1 MKNLEKRPIENE
13 IKTSYLE
20 YAMSVIVSRAIPEVR
35 DGLKPV
41 QRRILYSM
49 SELGVNH
56 DKPYKKCAR
65 IVGETMGKYHPH
77 GDMAIYDA
85 LARMAQ
91 DFSMRYLLVD
101 GQGNFGS
108 IDGDSPAAMRYTEAR
123 LTELSEEMIRDI
135 DKGTVPFRLNF
146 DGSLEEPEYFPTKV
160 PNLLINGS
168 SGIAVGMATNMVP
181 HNLTE
186 VCNAIIYAVDHR
198 EYEIKELLKFIK
210 GPDFPGGGIAFYSKE
225 LMDAYLTGR
234 GKVVIQGEV
243 DMSEPKH
250 IIIKSLP
257 YGVNKAVFIQN
268 VAEQVKNEILKGIT
282 DIRDESD
289 RKGMRVVVKVRDD
302 DMRNLIL
309 NQLYEHTELESSIG
323 IINLVLVNNQ
333 PRTLN
338 LKGLVD
344 NYISHRFEIIVKR
357 SEFDLGKAKER
368 EHILLALVRALE
380 DIDEVISIIRKAQ
393 DVPAA
398 RASLMSRL
406 SIDEIQANSILDM
419 RLQRLTALEVG
430 KVEADLK
437 EIRLRIAEL
446 EKILS
451 SDEIRRGII
460 KEELME
466 LSKKY
471 GDKRRTK
478 ISFRQIKERTVA
490 DLVPQEDDVIIL
502 SEGSLLKR
510 VSLEEYRAQRRGGKG
525 IITSTRKEDSVKS
538 ILPCSSHDSIFLFTN
553 TGRVLRTVAYEI
565 EKKTRK
571 SVGVTAATYV
581 PLQEGEVVE
590 QIMKAPESKDAHLVI
605 LTRDGFI
612 KRTPAEALLEMRS
625 SGLRIINLVGDDEVV
640 SVESLTG
647 DGNIVAISNSG
658 KASVFRASEVRPTG
672 RNSRGVKAM
681 RLKPG
686 EYIITGFVASDDEE
700 ILTVSE
706 KGIGKR
712 TPISEFSV
720 HHRGTS
726 GILVFKKTDKTGNLV
741 KAIPVRP
748 EDEILIITRNE
759 KTIRLHVSDI
769 RSQSR
774 VTSGVKLI
782 DTSEDDSVLEVS
794 RIEPGE
800 DVLENGEK

>member
-1 MKNLEKRPIENE
+1 MEKRPIENE

-49 SELGVNH
+49 SELNVNH

-77 GDMAIYDA
+77 GDMAIYEA

-108 IDGDSPAAMRYTEAR
+108 IDGDAPAAMRYTEAR
-123 LTELSEEMIRDI
+123 LTELSEEMVRDI
-135 DKGTVPFRLNF
+135 EKNTVPFRLNF

-186 VCNAIIYAVDHR
+186 VCNAITYALDHR
-198 EYEIKELLKFIK
+198 DYEVKELLKYIK
-210 GPDFPGGGIAFYSKE
+210 GPDFPGGGISFYSQE

-234 GKVVIQGEV
+234 GKVVSQGEV
-243 DMSEPKH
+243 DLSEPKH
-250 IIIKSLP
+250 IVIKSLP

-289 RKGMRVVVKVRDD
+289 RTGMRVVIKVRDD

-344 NYISHRFEIIVKR
+344 NYIMHRLEVIVKR
-357 SEFDLGKAKER
+357 SSFDLNKMRER
-368 EHILLALVRALE
+368 EHILLALTKALE
-380 DIDEVISIIRKAQ
+380 NIDDVISIIRGAR
-393 DVPAA
+393 DVPTA
-398 RASLMSRL
+398 RADLMSKL
-406 SIDEIQANSILDM
+406 EIDDVQANSILEL
-419 RLQRLTALEVG
+419 RLQRLTALEIS
-430 KVEADLK
+430 KVEEELK
-437 EIRLRIAEL
+437 DVREKILSL
-446 EKILS
+446 EKILAS
-451 SDEIRRGII
+451 EDLRRSII
-460 KEELME
+460 KEELKE

-478 ISFRQIKERTVA
+478 ISFREIKARTIA
-490 DLVPQEDDVIIL
+490 DLVPEEDDVVIL

-525 IITSTRKEDSVKS
+525 IITSTRKEDSVKT
-538 ILPCSSHDSIFLFTN
+538 ILSCSSHDSIFMFTN
-553 TGRVLRTVAYEI
+553 TGRVLRTLAYEI
-565 EKKTRK
+565 EKKSRK
-571 SVGVTAATYV
+571 SVGVTAASYV

-590 QIMKAPESKDAHLVI
+590 QIMKAPESRESHLVI
-605 LTRDGFI
+605 LTRNGFI
-612 KRTPAEALLEMRS
+612 KRTPAEAILDMRS
-625 SGLRIINLVGDDEVV
+625 SGIRIIALEDDDEVV
-640 SVESLTG
+640 SVEAISRE
-647 DGNIVAISNSG
+647 GNIVAISNSG
-658 KASVFRASEVRPTG
+658 KASVFTTSEVRSTG
-672 RNSRGVKAM
+672 RTSRGVRAM
-681 RLKPG
+681 RLKKG
-686 EYIITGFVASDDEE
+686 EYIITGFIAQDDEE
-700 ILTVSE
+700 VLTVSE
-706 KGIGKR
+706 NGIGKR
-712 TPISEFSV
+712 TPIAEFSV
-720 HHRGTS
+720 HHRGSS
-726 GILVFKKTDKTGNLV
+726 GILVFKKSERTGNLV

-748 EDEILIITRNE
+748 DDEIMIITRNE
-759 KTIRLHVSDI
+759 KTIRLKVSGI
-769 RSQSR
+769 KSQAR

-782 DTSEDDSVLEVS
+782 DTSDDDMVIEVS

-800 DVLENGEK
+800 EVEEDAEK

>member
-1 MKNLEKRPIENE
+1 LEKRPIENE

-49 SELGVNH
+49 SELNVNH

-77 GDMAIYDA
+77 GDMAIYEA

-108 IDGDSPAAMRYTEAR
+108 IDGDAPAAMRYTEAR
-123 LTELSEEMIRDI
+123 LTELSEEMVRDI
-135 DKGTVPFRLNF
+135 EKNTVPFRLNF

-186 VCNAIIYAVDHR
+186 VCNAITYALDHR
-198 EYEIKELLKFIK
+198 DYEVKELLKYIK
-210 GPDFPGGGIAFYSKE
+210 GPDFPGGGISFYSQE

-234 GKVVIQGEV
+234 GKVVSQGEV
-243 DMSEPKH
+243 DLSEPKH
-250 IIIKSLP
+250 IVIKSLP

-289 RKGMRVVVKVRDD
+289 RTGMRVVIKVRDD

-344 NYISHRFEIIVKR
+344 NYIMHRLEVIVKR
-357 SEFDLGKAKER
+357 SSFDLNKMRER
-368 EHILLALVRALE
+368 EHILLALTKALE
-380 DIDEVISIIRKAQ
+380 NIDDVISIIRGAR
-393 DVPAA
+393 DVPTA
-398 RASLMSRL
+398 RADLMSKL
-406 SIDEIQANSILDM
+406 EIDDVQANSILEL
-419 RLQRLTALEVG
+419 RLQRLTALEIS
-430 KVEADLK
+430 KVEEELK
-437 EIRLRIAEL
+437 DVREKILSL
-446 EKILS
+446 EKILAS
-451 SDEIRRGII
+451 EDLRRSII
-460 KEELME
+460 KEELKE

-478 ISFRQIKERTVA
+478 ISFREIKARTIA
-490 DLVPQEDDVIIL
+490 DLVPEEDDVVIL

-525 IITSTRKEDSVKS
+525 IITSTRKEDSVKT
-538 ILPCSSHDSIFLFTN
+538 ILSCSSHDSIFMFTN
-553 TGRVLRTVAYEI
+553 TGRVLRTLAYEI
-565 EKKTRK
+565 EKKSRK
-571 SVGVTAATYV
+571 SVGVTAASYV

-590 QIMKAPESKDAHLVI
+590 QIMKAPESRESHLVI
-605 LTRDGFI
+605 LTRNGFI
-612 KRTPAEALLEMRS
+612 KRTPAEAILDMRS
-625 SGLRIINLVGDDEVV
+625 SGIRIIALEDDDEVV
-640 SVESLTG
+640 SVEAISRE
-647 DGNIVAISNSG
+647 GNIVAISNSG
-658 KASVFRASEVRPTG
+658 KASVFTTSEVRSTG
-672 RNSRGVKAM
+672 RTSRGVRAM
-681 RLKPG
+681 RLKKG
-686 EYIITGFVASDDEE
+686 EYIITGFIAQDDEE
-700 ILTVSE
+700 VLTVSE
-706 KGIGKR
+706 NGIGKR
-712 TPISEFSV
+712 TPIAEFSV
-720 HHRGTS
+720 HHRGSS
-726 GILVFKKTDKTGNLV
+726 GILVFKKSERTGNLV

-748 EDEILIITRNE
+748 DDEIMIITRNE
-759 KTIRLHVSDI
+759 KTIRLKVSGI
-769 RSQSR
+769 KSQAR

-782 DTSEDDSVLEVS
+782 DTSDNDAVIEVS

-800 DVLENGEK
+800 EAEEDAEK

>member
-1 MKNLEKRPIENE
+1 MEKRPIENE

-49 SELGVNH
+49 SELNVNH

-77 GDMAIYDA
+77 GDMAIYEA

-108 IDGDSPAAMRYTEAR
+108 IDGDAPAAMRYTEAR
-123 LTELSEEMIRDI
+123 LTELSEEMVRDI
-135 DKGTVPFRLNF
+135 EKNTVPFRLNF

-186 VCNAIIYAVDHR
+186 VCNAITYALDHR
-198 EYEIKELLKFIK
+198 DYEVKELLKYIK
-210 GPDFPGGGIAFYSKE
+210 GPDFPGGGISFYSQE

-234 GKVVIQGEV
+234 GKVVSQGEV
-243 DMSEPKH
+243 DLSEPKH
-250 IIIKSLP
+250 IVIKSLP

-289 RKGMRVVVKVRDD
+289 RTGMRVVIKVRDD

-344 NYISHRFEIIVKR
+344 NYIMHRLEVIVKR
-357 SEFDLGKAKER
+357 SSFDLNKMRER
-368 EHILLALVRALE
+368 EHILLALTKALE
-380 DIDEVISIIRKAQ
+380 NIDDVISIIRGAR
-393 DVPAA
+393 DVPTA
-398 RASLMSRL
+398 RADLMSKL
-406 SIDEIQANSILDM
+406 EIDDVQANSILEL
-419 RLQRLTALEVG
+419 RLQRLTALEIS
-430 KVEADLK
+430 KVEEELK
-437 EIRLRIAEL
+437 DVREKILSL
-446 EKILS
+446 EKILAS
-451 SDEIRRGII
+451 EDLRRSII
-460 KEELME
+460 KEELKE

-478 ISFRQIKERTVA
+478 ISFREIKARTIA
-490 DLVPQEDDVIIL
+490 DLVPEEDDVVIL

-525 IITSTRKEDSVKS
+525 IITSTRKEDSVKT
-538 ILPCSSHDSIFLFTN
+538 ILSCSSHDSIFMFTN
-553 TGRVLRTVAYEI
+553 TGRVLRTLAYEI
-565 EKKTRK
+565 EKKSRK
-571 SVGVTAATYV
+571 SVGVTAASYV

-590 QIMKAPESKDAHLVI
+590 QIMKAPESRESHLVI
-605 LTRDGFI
+605 LTRNGFI
-612 KRTPAEALLEMRS
+612 KRTPAEAILDMRS
-625 SGLRIINLVGDDEVV
+625 SGIRIIALEDDDEVV
-640 SVESLTG
+640 SVEAISRE
-647 DGNIVAISNSG
+647 GNIVAISNSG
-658 KASVFRASEVRPTG
+658 KASVFTTSEVRPTG
-672 RNSRGVKAM
+672 RTSRGVRAM
-681 RLKPG
+681 RLKKG
-686 EYIITGFVASDDEE
+686 EYIITGFIAQDDEE
-700 ILTVSE
+700 VLTVSE
-706 KGIGKR
+706 NGIGKR
-712 TPISEFSV
+712 TPITEFSV
-720 HHRGTS
+720 HHRGSS
-726 GILVFKKTDKTGNLV
+726 GILVFKKSERTGNLV
-741 KAIPVRP
+741 KAIPVKP
-748 EDEILIITRNE
+748 DDEIMIITRNE
-759 KTIRLHVSDI
+759 KTIRLKVSGI
-769 RSQSR
+769 KSQAR

-782 DTSEDDSVLEVS
+782 DTSDNDAVIEVS

-800 DVLENGEK
+800 EAEEDAEK

>member
-1 MKNLEKRPIENE
+1 MEKRPIENE

-49 SELGVNH
+49 SELNVNH

-77 GDMAIYDA
+77 GDMAIYEA

-108 IDGDSPAAMRYTEAR
+108 IDGDAPAAMRYTEAR
-123 LTELSEEMIRDI
+123 LTELSEEMVRDI
-135 DKGTVPFRLNF
+135 EKNTVPFRLNF

-186 VCNAIIYAVDHR
+186 VCNAITYALDHR
-198 EYEIKELLKFIK
+198 DYEVKELLKYIK
-210 GPDFPGGGIAFYSKE
+210 GPDFPGGGISFYSQE

-234 GKVVIQGEV
+234 GKVVSQGEV
-243 DMSEPKH
+243 DLSEPKH
-250 IIIKSLP
+250 IVIKSLP

-289 RKGMRVVVKVRDD
+289 RTGMRVVIKVRDD

-344 NYISHRFEIIVKR
+344 NYIMHRLEVIVKR
-357 SEFDLGKAKER
+357 SSFDLNKMRER
-368 EHILLALVRALE
+368 EHILLALTKALE
-380 DIDEVISIIRKAQ
+380 NIDDVISIIRGAR
-393 DVPAA
+393 DVPTA
-398 RASLMSRL
+398 RADLMSKL
-406 SIDEIQANSILDM
+406 EIDDVQANSILEL
-419 RLQRLTALEVG
+419 RLQRLTALEIS
-430 KVEADLK
+430 KVEEELK
-437 EIRLRIAEL
+437 DVREKILSL
-446 EKILS
+446 EKILAS
-451 SDEIRRGII
+451 EDLRRSII
-460 KEELME
+460 KDELKE

-478 ISFRQIKERTVA
+478 ISFREIKARTIA
-490 DLVPQEDDVIIL
+490 DLVPEEDDVVIL

-525 IITSTRKEDSVKS
+525 IITSTRKEDSVKT
-538 ILPCSSHDSIFLFTN
+538 ILSCSSHDSIFMFTN
-553 TGRVLRTVAYEI
+553 TGRVLRTLAYEI
-565 EKKTRK
+565 EKKSRK
-571 SVGVTAATYV
+571 SVGVTAASYV

-590 QIMKAPESKDAHLVI
+590 QIMKAPESRESHLVI
-605 LTRDGFI
+605 LTRNGFI
-612 KRTPAEALLEMRS
+612 KRTPAEAILDMRS
-625 SGLRIINLVGDDEVV
+625 SGIRIIALEDDDEVV
-640 SVESLTG
+640 SVEAISRE
-647 DGNIVAISNSG
+647 GNIVAISNSG
-658 KASVFRASEVRPTG
+658 KASVFTTSEVRPTG
-672 RNSRGVKAM
+672 RTSRGVRAM
-681 RLKPG
+681 RLKKG
-686 EYIITGFVASDDEE
+686 EYIITGFIAQDDEE
-700 ILTVSE
+700 VLTVSE
-706 KGIGKR
+706 NGIGKR
-712 TPISEFSV
+712 TPIAEFSV
-720 HHRGTS
+720 HHRGSS
-726 GILVFKKTDKTGNLV
+726 GILVFKKSERTGNLV
-741 KAIPVRP
+741 KAIPVKP
-748 EDEILIITRNE
+748 DDEIMIITRNE
-759 KTIRLHVSDI
+759 KTIRLKVSGI
-769 RSQSR
+769 KSQAR

-782 DTSEDDSVLEVS
+782 DTSDNDVVIEVS

-800 DVLENGEK
+800 EAEEDAEK

>member
-1 MKNLEKRPIENE
+1 LEKRPIENE

-49 SELGVNH
+49 SELNVNH

-77 GDMAIYDA
+77 GDMAIYEA

-108 IDGDSPAAMRYTEAR
+108 IDGDAPAAMRYTEAR
-123 LTELSEEMIRDI
+123 LTELSEEMVRDI
-135 DKGTVPFRLNF
+135 EKNTVPFRLNF

-186 VCNAIIYAVDHR
+186 VCNAITYALDHR
-198 EYEIKELLKFIK
+198 DYEVKELLKYIK
-210 GPDFPGGGIAFYSKE
+210 GPDFPGGGISFYSQE

-234 GKVVIQGEV
+234 GKVVSQGEV
-243 DMSEPKH
+243 DLSEPKH
-250 IIIKSLP
+250 IVIKSLP

-289 RKGMRVVVKVRDD
+289 RTGMRVVIKVRDD

-344 NYISHRFEIIVKR
+344 NYIMHRLEVIVKR
-357 SEFDLGKAKER
+357 SSFDLNKMRER
-368 EHILLALVRALE
+368 EHILLALTKALE
-380 DIDEVISIIRKAQ
+380 NIDDVISIIRGAR
-393 DVPAA
+393 DVPTA
-398 RASLMSRL
+398 RADLMSKL
-406 SIDEIQANSILDM
+406 EIDDVQANSILEL
-419 RLQRLTALEVG
+419 RLQRLTALEIS
-430 KVEADLK
+430 KVEEELK
-437 EIRLRIAEL
+437 DVREKILSL
-446 EKILS
+446 EKILAS
-451 SDEIRRGII
+451 EDLRRSII
-460 KEELME
+460 KEELKE

-478 ISFRQIKERTVA
+478 ISFREIKARTIA
-490 DLVPQEDDVIIL
+490 DLVPEEDDVVIL

-525 IITSTRKEDSVKS
+525 IITSTRKEDSVKT
-538 ILPCSSHDSIFLFTN
+538 ILSCSSHDSIFMFTN
-553 TGRVLRTVAYEI
+553 TGRVLRTLAYEI
-565 EKKTRK
+565 EKKSRK
-571 SVGVTAATYV
+571 SVGVTAASYV

-590 QIMKAPESKDAHLVI
+590 QIMKAPESRESHLVI
-605 LTRDGFI
+605 LTRNGFI
-612 KRTPAEALLEMRS
+612 KRTPAEAILDMRS
-625 SGLRIINLVGDDEVV
+625 SGIRIIALEDDDEVV
-640 SVESLTG
+640 SVEAISRE
-647 DGNIVAISNSG
+647 GNIVAISNSG
-658 KASVFRASEVRPTG
+658 KASVFTTSEVRSTG
-672 RNSRGVKAM
+672 RTSRGVRAM
-681 RLKPG
+681 RLKKG
-686 EYIITGFVASDDEE
+686 EYIITGFIAQDDEE
-700 ILTVSE
+700 VLTVSE
-706 KGIGKR
+706 NGIGKR
-712 TPISEFSV
+712 TPIAEFSV
-720 HHRGTS
+720 HHRGSS
-726 GILVFKKTDKTGNLV
+726 GILVFKKSERTGNLV

-748 EDEILIITRNE
+748 DDEIMIITRNE
-759 KTIRLHVSDI
+759 KTIRLKVSGI
-769 RSQSR
+769 KSQAR

-782 DTSEDDSVLEVS
+782 DTSDNDAVIEVS

-800 DVLENGEK
+800 EVEEDAEK

>member
-1 MKNLEKRPIENE
+1 MEKRPIENE

-49 SELGVNH
+49 SELNVNH

-77 GDMAIYDA
+77 GDMAIYEA

-108 IDGDSPAAMRYTEAR
+108 IDGDAPAAMRYTEAR
-123 LTELSEEMIRDI
+123 LTELSEEMVRDI
-135 DKGTVPFRLNF
+135 EKNTVPFRLNF

-186 VCNAIIYAVDHR
+186 VCNAITYALDHR
-198 EYEIKELLKFIK
+198 DYEVKELLKYIK
-210 GPDFPGGGIAFYSKE
+210 GPDFPGGGISFYSQE

-234 GKVVIQGEV
+234 GKVVSQGEV
-243 DMSEPKH
+243 DLSEPKH
-250 IIIKSLP
+250 IVIKSLP

-289 RKGMRVVVKVRDD
+289 RTGMRVVIKVRDD

-344 NYISHRFEIIVKR
+344 NYIMHRLEVIVKR
-357 SEFDLGKAKER
+357 SSFDLNKMRER
-368 EHILLALVRALE
+368 EHILLALTKALE
-380 DIDEVISIIRKAQ
+380 NIDDVISIIRGAR
-393 DVPAA
+393 DVPTA
-398 RASLMSRL
+398 RADLMSKL
-406 SIDEIQANSILDM
+406 EIDDVQANSILEL
-419 RLQRLTALEVG
+419 RLQRLTALEIS
-430 KVEADLK
+430 KVEEELK
-437 EIRLRIAEL
+437 DVREKILSL
-446 EKILS
+446 EKILAS
-451 SDEIRRGII
+451 EDLRRSII
-460 KEELME
+460 KEELKE

-478 ISFRQIKERTVA
+478 ISFREIKARTIA
-490 DLVPQEDDVIIL
+490 DLVPEEDDVVIL

-525 IITSTRKEDSVKS
+525 IITSTRKEDSVKT
-538 ILPCSSHDSIFLFTN
+538 ILSCSSHDSIFMFTN
-553 TGRVLRTVAYEI
+553 TGRVLRTLAYEI
-565 EKKTRK
+565 EKKSRK
-571 SVGVTAATYV
+571 SVGVTAASYV

-590 QIMKAPESKDAHLVI
+590 QIMKAPESRESHLVI
-605 LTRDGFI
+605 LTRNGFI
-612 KRTPAEALLEMRS
+612 KRTPAEAILDMRS
-625 SGLRIINLVGDDEVV
+625 SGIRIIALEDDDEVV
-640 SVESLTG
+640 SVEAISRE
-647 DGNIVAISNSG
+647 GNIVAISNSG
-658 KASVFRASEVRPTG
+658 KASVFTTSEVRSTG
-672 RNSRGVKAM
+672 RTSRGVRAM
-681 RLKPG
+681 RLKKG
-686 EYIITGFVASDDEE
+686 EYIITGFIAQDDEE
-700 ILTVSE
+700 VLTVSE
-706 KGIGKR
+706 NGIGKR
-712 TPISEFSV
+712 TPIAEFSV
-720 HHRGTS
+720 HHRGSS
-726 GILVFKKTDKTGNLV
+726 GILVFKKSERTGNLV

-748 EDEILIITRNE
+748 DDEIMIITRNE
-759 KTIRLHVSDI
+759 KTIRLKVSGI
-769 RSQSR
+769 KSQAR

-782 DTSEDDSVLEVS
+782 DTSDNDAVIEVS

-800 DVLENGEK
+800 EAEEDAEK

>member
-1 MKNLEKRPIENE
+1 MEKRPIENE

-49 SELGVNH
+49 SELNVNH

-77 GDMAIYDA
+77 GDMAIYEA

-108 IDGDSPAAMRYTEAR
+108 IDGDAPAAMRYTEAR
-123 LTELSEEMIRDI
+123 LTELSEEMVRDI
-135 DKGTVPFRLNF
+135 EKNTVPFRLNF

-186 VCNAIIYAVDHR
+186 VCNAITYALDHR
-198 EYEIKELLKFIK
+198 DYEVKELLKYIK
-210 GPDFPGGGIAFYSKE
+210 GPDFPGGGISFYSQE

-234 GKVVIQGEV
+234 GKVVSQGEV
-243 DMSEPKH
+243 DLSEPKH
-250 IIIKSLP
+250 IVIKSLP

-289 RKGMRVVVKVRDD
+289 RTGMRVVIKVRDD

-344 NYISHRFEIIVKR
+344 NYIMHRLEVIVKR
-357 SEFDLGKAKER
+357 SSFDLNKMRER
-368 EHILLALVRALE
+368 EHILLALTKALE
-380 DIDEVISIIRKAQ
+380 NIDDVISIIRGAR
-393 DVPAA
+393 DVPTA
-398 RASLMSRL
+398 RADLMSKL
-406 SIDEIQANSILDM
+406 EIDDVQANSILEL
-419 RLQRLTALEVG
+419 RLQRLTALEIS
-430 KVEADLK
+430 KVEEELK
-437 EIRLRIAEL
+437 DVREKILSL
-446 EKILS
+446 EKILAS
-451 SDEIRRGII
+451 EDLRRSII
-460 KEELME
+460 KEELKE

-478 ISFRQIKERTVA
+478 ISFREIKARTIA
-490 DLVPQEDDVIIL
+490 DLVPEEDDVVIL

-525 IITSTRKEDSVKS
+525 IITSTRKEDSVKT
-538 ILPCSSHDSIFLFTN
+538 ILSCSSHDSIFMFTN
-553 TGRVLRTVAYEI
+553 TGRVLRTLAYEI
-565 EKKTRK
+565 EKKSRK
-571 SVGVTAATYV
+571 SVGVTAASYV

-590 QIMKAPESKDAHLVI
+590 QIMKAPESRESHLVI
-605 LTRDGFI
+605 LTRNGFI
-612 KRTPAEALLEMRS
+612 KRTPAEAILDMRS
-625 SGLRIINLVGDDEVV
+625 SGIRIIALEDDDEVV
-640 SVESLTG
+640 SVEAISRE
-647 DGNIVAISNSG
+647 GNIVAISNSG
-658 KASVFRASEVRPTG
+658 KASVFTTSEVRSTG
-672 RNSRGVKAM
+672 RTSRGVRAM
-681 RLKPG
+681 RLKKG
-686 EYIITGFVASDDEE
+686 EYIITGFIAQDDEE
-700 ILTVSE
+700 VLTVSE
-706 KGIGKR
+706 NGIGKR
-712 TPISEFSV
+712 TPIAEFSV
-720 HHRGTS
+720 HHRGSS
-726 GILVFKKTDKTGNLV
+726 GILVFKKSERTGNLV

-748 EDEILIITRNE
+748 DDEIMIITRNE
-759 KTIRLHVSDI
+759 KTIRLKVNGI
-769 RSQSR
+769 KSQAR

-782 DTSEDDSVLEVS
+782 DTSDNDAVIEVS

-800 DVLENGEK
+800 EVEEDAEK

>member
-1 MKNLEKRPIENE
+1 MEKRPIENE

-49 SELGVNH
+49 SELNVNH

-77 GDMAIYDA
+77 GDMAIYEA

-108 IDGDSPAAMRYTEAR
+108 IDGDAPAAMRYTEAR
-123 LTELSEEMIRDI
+123 LTELSEEMVRDI
-135 DKGTVPFRLNF
+135 EKNTVPFRLNF

-186 VCNAIIYAVDHR
+186 VCNAITYALDHR
-198 EYEIKELLKFIK
+198 DYEVKELLKYIK
-210 GPDFPGGGIAFYSKE
+210 GPDFPGGGISFYSQE
-225 LMDAYLTGR
+225 LMNAYLTGR
-234 GKVVIQGEV
+234 GKVVSQGEV
-243 DMSEPKH
+243 DLSEPKH
-250 IIIKSLP
+250 IVIKSLP

-289 RKGMRVVVKVRDD
+289 RTGMRVVIKVRDD

-344 NYISHRFEIIVKR
+344 NYIMHRLEVIVKR
-357 SEFDLGKAKER
+357 SSFDLNKMRER
-368 EHILLALVRALE
+368 EHILLALTKALE
-380 DIDEVISIIRKAQ
+380 NIDDVISIIRGAR
-393 DVPAA
+393 DVPTA
-398 RASLMSRL
+398 RADLMSKL
-406 SIDEIQANSILDM
+406 EIDDVQANSILEL
-419 RLQRLTALEVG
+419 RLQRLTALEIS
-430 KVEADLK
+430 KVEEELK
-437 EIRLRIAEL
+437 DVREKILSL
-446 EKILS
+446 EKILAS
-451 SDEIRRGII
+451 EDLRRSII
-460 KEELME
+460 KEELKE

-478 ISFRQIKERTVA
+478 ISFREIKARTIA
-490 DLVPQEDDVIIL
+490 DLVPEEDDVVIL

-525 IITSTRKEDSVKS
+525 IITSTRKEDSVKT
-538 ILPCSSHDSIFLFTN
+538 ILSCSSHDSIFMFTN
-553 TGRVLRTVAYEI
+553 TGRVLRTLAYEI
-565 EKKTRK
+565 EKKSRK
-571 SVGVTAATYV
+571 SVGVTAASYV

-590 QIMKAPESKDAHLVI
+590 QIMKAPESRESHLVI
-605 LTRDGFI
+605 LTRNGFI
-612 KRTPAEALLEMRS
+612 KRTPAEAILDMRS
-625 SGLRIINLVGDDEVV
+625 SGIRIIALEDDDEVV
-640 SVESLTG
+640 SVEAISRE
-647 DGNIVAISNSG
+647 GNIVAISNSG
-658 KASVFRASEVRPTG
+658 KASVFTTSEVRPTG
-672 RNSRGVKAM
+672 RTSRGVRAM
-681 RLKPG
+681 RLKKG
-686 EYIITGFVASDDEE
+686 EYIITGFIAQDDEE
-700 ILTVSE
+700 VLTVSE
-706 KGIGKR
+706 NGIGKR
-712 TPISEFSV
+712 TPITEFSV
-720 HHRGTS
+720 HHRGSS
-726 GILVFKKTDKTGNLV
+726 GILVFKKSERTGNLV
-741 KAIPVRP
+741 KAIPVKP
-748 EDEILIITRNE
+748 DDEIMIITRNE
-759 KTIRLHVSDI
+759 KTIRLKVSGI
-769 RSQSR
+769 KSQAR

-782 DTSEDDSVLEVS
+782 DTSDNDAVIEVS

-800 DVLENGEK
+800 EAEEDAEK

>member
-1 MKNLEKRPIENE
+1 LEKRPIENE

-49 SELGVNH
+49 SELNVNH

-77 GDMAIYDA
+77 GDMAIYEA

-108 IDGDSPAAMRYTEAR
+108 IDGDAPAAMRYTEAR
-123 LTELSEEMIRDI
+123 LTELSEEMVRDI
-135 DKGTVPFRLNF
+135 EKNTVPFRLNF

-186 VCNAIIYAVDHR
+186 VCNAITYALDHR
-198 EYEIKELLKFIK
+198 DYEVKELLKYIK
-210 GPDFPGGGIAFYSKE
+210 GPDFPGGGISFYSQE

-234 GKVVIQGEV
+234 GKVVSQGEV
-243 DMSEPKH
+243 DLSEPKH
-250 IIIKSLP
+250 IVIKSLP

-289 RKGMRVVVKVRDD
+289 RTGMRVVIKVRDD

-344 NYISHRFEIIVKR
+344 NYIMHRLEVIVKR
-357 SEFDLGKAKER
+357 SSFDLNKMRER
-368 EHILLALVRALE
+368 EHILLALTKALE
-380 DIDEVISIIRKAQ
+380 NIDDVISIIRGAR
-393 DVPAA
+393 DVPTA
-398 RASLMSRL
+398 RADLMSKL
-406 SIDEIQANSILDM
+406 EIDDVQANSILEL
-419 RLQRLTALEVG
+419 RLQRLTALEIS
-430 KVEADLK
+430 KVEEELK
-437 EIRLRIAEL
+437 DVREKILSL
-446 EKILS
+446 EKILAS
-451 SDEIRRGII
+451 EDLRRSII
-460 KEELME
+460 KEELKE

-478 ISFRQIKERTVA
+478 ISFREIKARTIA
-490 DLVPQEDDVIIL
+490 DLVPEEDDVVIL

-525 IITSTRKEDSVKS
+525 IITSTRKEDSVKT
-538 ILPCSSHDSIFLFTN
+538 ILSCSSHDSIFMFTN
-553 TGRVLRTVAYEI
+553 TGRVLRTLAYEI
-565 EKKTRK
+565 EKKSRK
-571 SVGVTAATYV
+571 SVGVTAASYV

-590 QIMKAPESKDAHLVI
+590 QIMKAPESRESHLVI
-605 LTRDGFI
+605 LTRNGFI
-612 KRTPAEALLEMRS
+612 KRTPAEAILDMRS
-625 SGLRIINLVGDDEVV
+625 SGIRIIALEDDDEVV
-640 SVESLTG
+640 SVEAISRE
-647 DGNIVAISNSG
+647 GNIVAISNSG
-658 KASVFRASEVRPTG
+658 KASVFTTSEVRSTG
-672 RNSRGVKAM
+672 RTSRGVRAM
-681 RLKPG
+681 RLKKG
-686 EYIITGFVASDDEE
+686 EYIITGFIAQDDEE
-700 ILTVSE
+700 VLTVSE
-706 KGIGKR
+706 NGIGKR
-712 TPISEFSV
+712 TPIAEFSV
-720 HHRGTS
+720 HHRGSS
-726 GILVFKKTDKTGNLV
+726 GILVFKKSERTGNLV

-748 EDEILIITRNE
+748 DDEIMIITRNE
-759 KTIRLHVSDI
+759 KTIRLKVNGI
-769 RSQSR
+769 KSQAR

-782 DTSEDDSVLEVS
+782 DTSDNDAVIEVS

-800 DVLENGEK
+800 EAEEDAEK

>member
-1 MKNLEKRPIENE
+1 MEKRPIENE

-49 SELGVNH
+49 SELNVNH

-77 GDMAIYDA
+77 GDMAIYEA

-108 IDGDSPAAMRYTEAR
+108 IDGDAPAAMRYTEAR
-123 LTELSEEMIRDI
+123 LTELSEEMVRDI
-135 DKGTVPFRLNF
+135 EKNTVPFRLNF

-186 VCNAIIYAVDHR
+186 VCNAITYALDHR
-198 EYEIKELLKFIK
+198 DYEVKELLKYIK
-210 GPDFPGGGIAFYSKE
+210 GPDFPGGGISFYSQE

-234 GKVVIQGEV
+234 GKVVSQGEV
-243 DMSEPKH
+243 DLSEPKH
-250 IIIKSLP
+250 IVIKSLP

-289 RKGMRVVVKVRDD
+289 RTGMRVVIKVRDD

-344 NYISHRFEIIVKR
+344 NYIMHRLEVIVKR
-357 SEFDLGKAKER
+357 SSFDLNKMRER
-368 EHILLALVRALE
+368 EHILLALTKALE
-380 DIDEVISIIRKAQ
+380 NIDDVISIIRGAR
-393 DVPAA
+393 DVPTA
-398 RASLMSRL
+398 RADLMSKL
-406 SIDEIQANSILDM
+406 EIDDVQANSILEL
-419 RLQRLTALEVG
+419 RLQRLTALEIS
-430 KVEADLK
+430 KVEEELK
-437 EIRLRIAEL
+437 DVREKILSL
-446 EKILS
+446 EKILAS
-451 SDEIRRGII
+451 EDLRRSII
-460 KEELME
+460 KEELKE

-478 ISFRQIKERTVA
+478 ISFREIKARTIA
-490 DLVPQEDDVIIL
+490 DLVPEEDDVVIL

-525 IITSTRKEDSVKS
+525 IITSTRKEDSVKT
-538 ILPCSSHDSIFLFTN
+538 ILSCSSHDSIFMFTN
-553 TGRVLRTVAYEI
+553 TGRVLRTLAYEI
-565 EKKTRK
+565 EKKSRK
-571 SVGVTAATYV
+571 SVGVTAASYV

-590 QIMKAPESKDAHLVI
+590 QIMKAPESRESHLVI
-605 LTRDGFI
+605 LTRNGFI
-612 KRTPAEALLEMRS
+612 KRTPAEAILDMRS
-625 SGLRIINLVGDDEVV
+625 SGIRIIALEDDDEVV
-640 SVESLTG
+640 SVEAISRE
-647 DGNIVAISNSG
+647 GNIVAISNSG
-658 KASVFRASEVRPTG
+658 KASVFTTSEVRSTG
-672 RNSRGVKAM
+672 RTSRGVRAM
-681 RLKPG
+681 RLKKG
-686 EYIITGFVASDDEE
+686 EYIITGFIAQDDEE
-700 ILTVSE
+700 VLTVSE
-706 KGIGKR
+706 NGIGKR
-712 TPISEFSV
+712 TPIAEFSV
-720 HHRGTS
+720 HHRGSS
-726 GILVFKKTDKTGNLV
+726 GILVFKKSERTGNLV

-748 EDEILIITRNE
+748 DDEIMIITRNE
-759 KTIRLHVSDI
+759 KTIRLKVNGI
-769 RSQSR
+769 KSQAR

-782 DTSEDDSVLEVS
+782 DTSDNDAVIEVS

-800 DVLENGEK
+800 EAEEDAEK

>member
-1 MKNLEKRPIENE
+1 MEKRPIENE

-49 SELGVNH
+49 SELNVNH

-77 GDMAIYDA
+77 GDMAIYEA

-108 IDGDSPAAMRYTEAR
+108 IDGDAPAAMRYTEAR
-123 LTELSEEMIRDI
+123 LTELSEEMVRDI
-135 DKGTVPFRLNF
+135 EKNTVPFRLNF

-186 VCNAIIYAVDHR
+186 VCNAITYALDHR
-198 EYEIKELLKFIK
+198 DYEVKELLKYIK
-210 GPDFPGGGIAFYSKE
+210 GPDFPGGGISFYSQE

-234 GKVVIQGEV
+234 GKVVSQGEV
-243 DMSEPKH
+243 DLSEPKH
-250 IIIKSLP
+250 IVIKSLP

-289 RKGMRVVVKVRDD
+289 RTGMRVVIKVRDD

-344 NYISHRFEIIVKR
+344 NYIMHRLEVIVKR
-357 SEFDLGKAKER
+357 SSFDLGKMRER
-368 EHILLALVRALE
+368 EHILLALTKALE
-380 DIDEVISIIRKAQ
+380 SIEDVISIIRGAK
-393 DVPAA
+393 DVPTA
-398 RASLMSRL
+398 RADLMSKL
-406 SIDEIQANSILDM
+406 EIDDVQANSILEL
-419 RLQRLTALEVG
+419 RLQRLTALEIS
-430 KVEADLK
+430 KVEEELK
-437 EIRLRIAEL
+437 DVREKILAL
-446 EKILS
+446 EKILAS
-451 SDEIRRGII
+451 EDLRRSII
-460 KEELME
+460 KEELKE

-478 ISFRQIKERTVA
+478 ISFREIKARTIA
-490 DLVPQEDDVIIL
+490 DLVPEEDDVVIL

-525 IITSTRKEDSVKS
+525 IITSTRKEDSVKT
-538 ILPCSSHDSIFLFTN
+538 ILSCSSHDSIFMFTN
-553 TGRVLRTVAYEI
+553 TGRVLRTLAYEI
-565 EKKTRK
+565 EKKSRK
-571 SVGVTAATYV
+571 SVGVTAASYV

-590 QIMKAPESKDAHLVI
+590 QIMKAPESRESHLVI
-605 LTRDGFI
+605 LTRNGFI
-612 KRTPAEALLEMRS
+612 KRTPAEAILDMRS
-625 SGLRIINLVGDDEVV
+625 SGIRIIALEDDDEVV
-640 SVESLTG
+640 SVEAISKE
-647 DGNIVAISNSG
+647 GNIVAISNSG
-658 KASVFRASEVRPTG
+658 KASVFVTSEVRPTG
-672 RNSRGVKAM
+672 RTSRGVRAM
-681 RLKPG
+681 RLKKG
-686 EYIITGFVASDDEE
+686 EYIITGFIAQDDEE
-700 ILTVSE
+700 VLTVSE
-706 KGIGKR
+706 NGIGKR
-712 TPISEFSV
+712 TPITEFSV
-720 HHRGTS
+720 HHRGSS
-726 GILVFKKTDKTGNLV
+726 GILVFKKSERTGNLV
-741 KAIPVRP
+741 KAIPVKP
-748 EDEILIITRNE
+748 DDEIMIITRNE
-759 KTIRLHVSDI
+759 KTIRLKVSGI
-769 RSQSR
+769 KSQAR

-782 DTSEDDSVLEVS
+782 DTSDDDKVIEVS

-800 DVLENGEK
+800 EAEEDAEK

>member
-1 MKNLEKRPIENE
+1 MEKRPIENE

-49 SELGVNH
+49 SELNVNH

-77 GDMAIYDA
+77 GDMAIYEA

-108 IDGDSPAAMRYTEAR
+108 IDGDAPAAMRYTEAR
-123 LTELSEEMIRDI
+123 LTELSEEMVRDI
-135 DKGTVPFRLNF
+135 EKNTVPFRLNF

-186 VCNAIIYAVDHR
+186 VCNAITYALDHR
-198 EYEIKELLKFIK
+198 DYEVKELLKYIK
-210 GPDFPGGGIAFYSKE
+210 GPDFPGGGISFYSQE

-234 GKVVIQGEV
+234 GKVVSQGEV
-243 DMSEPKH
+243 DLSEPKH
-250 IIIKSLP
+250 IVIKSLP
-257 YGVNKAVFIQN
+257 YGVNKAIFIQN

-289 RKGMRVVVKVRDD
+289 RTGMRVVIKVRDD

-344 NYISHRFEIIVKR
+344 NYIMHRLEVIVKR
-357 SEFDLGKAKER
+357 SSFDLNKMRER
-368 EHILLALVRALE
+368 EHILLALTKALE
-380 DIDEVISIIRKAQ
+380 NIDDVISIIRGAR
-393 DVPAA
+393 DVPTA
-398 RASLMSRL
+398 RADLMSKL
-406 SIDEIQANSILDM
+406 EIDDVQANSILEL
-419 RLQRLTALEVG
+419 RLQRLTALEIS
-430 KVEADLK
+430 KVEEELK
-437 EIRLRIAEL
+437 DVREKILSL
-446 EKILS
+446 EKILAS
-451 SDEIRRGII
+451 EDLRRSII
-460 KEELME
+460 KDELKE

-478 ISFRQIKERTVA
+478 ISFREIKARTIA
-490 DLVPQEDDVIIL
+490 DLVPEEDDVVIL

-525 IITSTRKEDSVKS
+525 IITSTRKEDSVKT
-538 ILPCSSHDSIFLFTN
+538 ILSCSSHDSIFMFTN
-553 TGRVLRTVAYEI
+553 TGRVLRTLAYEI
-565 EKKTRK
+565 EKKSRK
-571 SVGVTAATYV
+571 SVGVTAASYV

-590 QIMKAPESKDAHLVI
+590 QIMKAPESRESHLVI
-605 LTRDGFI
+605 LTRNGFI
-612 KRTPAEALLEMRS
+612 KRTPAEAILDMRS
-625 SGLRIINLVGDDEVV
+625 SGIRIIALEDDDEVV
-640 SVESLTG
+640 SVEAISRE
-647 DGNIVAISNSG
+647 GNIVAISNSG
-658 KASVFRASEVRPTG
+658 KASVFTTSEVRPTG
-672 RNSRGVKAM
+672 RTSRGVRAM
-681 RLKPG
+681 RLKKG
-686 EYIITGFVASDDEE
+686 EYIITGFIAQDDEE
-700 ILTVSE
+700 VLTVSE
-706 KGIGKR
+706 NGIGKR
-712 TPISEFSV
+712 TPITEFSV
-720 HHRGTS
+720 HHRGSS
-726 GILVFKKTDKTGNLV
+726 GILVFKKSERTGNLV
-741 KAIPVRP
+741 KAIPVKP
-748 EDEILIITRNE
+748 DDEIMIITRNE
-759 KTIRLHVSDI
+759 KTIRLKVSGI
-769 RSQSR
+769 KSQAR

-782 DTSEDDSVLEVS
+782 DTSDNDAVIEVS

-800 DVLENGEK
+800 EAEEDAEK

>member
-1 MKNLEKRPIENE
+1 MEKRPIENE

-49 SELGVNH
+49 SELNVNH

-77 GDMAIYDA
+77 GDMAIYEA

-108 IDGDSPAAMRYTEAR
+108 IDGDAPAAMRYTEAR
-123 LTELSEEMIRDI
+123 LTELSEEMVRDI
-135 DKGTVPFRLNF
+135 EKNTVPFRLNF

-186 VCNAIIYAVDHR
+186 VCNAITYALDHR
-198 EYEIKELLKFIK
+198 DYEVKELLKYIK
-210 GPDFPGGGIAFYSKE
+210 GPDFPGGGISFYSQE

-234 GKVVIQGEV
+234 GKVVSQGEV
-243 DMSEPKH
+243 DLSEPKH
-250 IIIKSLP
+250 IVIKSLP

-289 RKGMRVVVKVRDD
+289 RTGMRVVIKVRDD

-344 NYISHRFEIIVKR
+344 NYIMHRLEVIVKR
-357 SEFDLGKAKER
+357 SSFDLNKMRER
-368 EHILLALVRALE
+368 EHILLALTKALE
-380 DIDEVISIIRKAQ
+380 NIDDVISIIRGAR
-393 DVPAA
+393 DVPTA
-398 RASLMSRL
+398 RADLMSKL
-406 SIDEIQANSILDM
+406 EIDDVQANSILEL
-419 RLQRLTALEVG
+419 RLQRLTALEIS
-430 KVEADLK
+430 KVEEELK
-437 EIRLRIAEL
+437 DVREKILSL
-446 EKILS
+446 EKILAS
-451 SDEIRRGII
+451 EDLRRSII
-460 KEELME
+460 KDELKE

-478 ISFRQIKERTVA
+478 ISFREIKARTIA
-490 DLVPQEDDVIIL
+490 DLVPEEDDVVIL

-525 IITSTRKEDSVKS
+525 IITSTRKEDSVKT
-538 ILPCSSHDSIFLFTN
+538 ILSCSSHDSIFMFTN
-553 TGRVLRTVAYEI
+553 TGRVLRTLAYEI
-565 EKKTRK
+565 EKKSRK
-571 SVGVTAATYV
+571 SVGVTAASYV

-590 QIMKAPESKDAHLVI
+590 QIMKAPESRESHLVI
-605 LTRDGFI
+605 LTRNGFI
-612 KRTPAEALLEMRS
+612 KRTPAEAILDMRS
-625 SGLRIINLVGDDEVV
+625 SGIRIIALEDDDEVV
-640 SVESLTG
+640 SVEAISRE
-647 DGNIVAISNSG
+647 GNIVAISNSG
-658 KASVFRASEVRPTG
+658 KASVFTTSEVRPTG
-672 RNSRGVKAM
+672 RTSRGVRAM
-681 RLKPG
+681 RLKKG
-686 EYIITGFVASDDEE
+686 EYIITGFIAQDDEE
-700 ILTVSE
+700 VLTVSE
-706 KGIGKR
+706 NGIGKR
-712 TPISEFSV
+712 TPITEFSV
-720 HHRGTS
+720 HHRGSS
-726 GILVFKKTDKTGNLV
+726 GILVFKKSERTGNLV
-741 KAIPVRP
+741 KAIPVKP
-748 EDEILIITRNE
+748 DDEIMIITRNE
-759 KTIRLHVSDI
+759 KTIRLKVSGI
-769 RSQSR
+769 KSQAR

-782 DTSEDDSVLEVS
+782 DTSDNDAVIEVS

-800 DVLENGEK
+800 EAEEDAEK

>member
-1 MKNLEKRPIENE
+1 MEKRPIENE

-49 SELGVNH
+49 SELGVTH

-77 GDMAIYDA
+77 GDMAIYEA

-135 DKGTVPFRLNF
+135 DRETVPFRLNF
-146 DGSLEEPEYFPTKV
+146 DGSLEEPEFFPTKV

-181 HNLTE
+181 HNLNE
-186 VCNAIIYAVDHR
+186 VCNAIIYALDHR
-198 EYEIKELLKFIK
+198 DYEVKELLKYIK

-234 GKVVIQGEV
+234 GKVVTQGEV
-243 DMSEPKH
+243 DLSEPKH
-250 IIIKSLP
+250 IVIKSLP
-257 YGVNKAVFIQN
+257 FGVNKALFIQN
-268 VAEQVKNEILKGIT
+268 VAEHVKNEVLKGIT

-289 RKGMRVVVKVRDD
+289 RTGMRVVIKVRDD
-302 DMRNLIL
+302 DMKNLIL

-344 NYISHRFEIIVKR
+344 NYIMHRLEVIVRR
-357 SEFDLGKAKER
+357 SQYDLKKARER
-368 EHILLALVRALE
+368 EHILLALTKALE
-380 DIDEVISIIRKAQ
+380 NIDDVITIIRGAQDIPSARSQLMERLELDEV
-393 DVPAA
+393 
-398 RASLMSRL
+398 
-406 SIDEIQANSILDM
+406 QANSILDL
-419 RLQRLTALEVG
+419 RLQRLTAMEVG
-430 KVEADLK
+430 KVEEELSEVRKRIQDLD
-437 EIRLRIAEL
+437 R
-446 EKILS
+446 ILS
-451 SDEIRRGII
+451 SEDVRRDLI
-460 KEELME
+460 KQELKE

-478 ISFRQIKERTVA
+478 ISFKELKERTIA

-502 SEGSLLKR
+502 SEGNLLKR

-525 IITSTRKEDSVKS
+525 IITSTRKEDSVKT
-538 ILPCSSHDSIFLFTN
+538 ILACSSHDQIFMFTN
-553 TGRVLRTVAYEI
+553 TGRVLRTIAYEI
-565 EKKTRK
+565 EKKSRK

-581 PLQEGEVVE
+581 PLQEGEKVE
-590 QIMKAPESKDAHLVI
+590 QIMKAPDDRESHLII

-612 KRTPAEALLEMRS
+612 KRTPAEAIIDMRS
-625 SGLRIINLVGDDEVV
+625 SGLRIISLVGDDEVV
-640 SVESLTG
+640 SVEKLTG
-647 DGNIVAISNSG
+647 DGNVVAISNSG
-658 KASVFRASEVRPTG
+658 KASVFRAAEVRPTG
-672 RNSRGVKAM
+672 RSSRGVRAM

-686 EYIITGFVASDDEE
+686 EYIITGFVAQDDEE

-706 KGIGKR
+706 RGIGKR

-720 HHRGTS
+720 HHRGSS
-726 GILVFKKTDKTGNLV
+726 GILVFKKTDRTGNLV
-741 KAIPVRP
+741 KAIPVTP
-748 EDEILIITRNE
+748 DDEIMIVTRNE
-759 KTIRLHVSDI
+759 KTIRLKVSDI
-769 RSQSR
+769 KSQSR

-782 DTSEDDSVLEVS
+782 DTSDDDTVIEVS
-794 RIEPGE
+794 RLEPGE
-800 DVLENGEK
+800 EPKENGQ

>member
-1 MKNLEKRPIENE
+1 MEKRPIENE

-49 SELGVNH
+49 SELNVNH

-77 GDMAIYDA
+77 GDMAIYEA

-108 IDGDSPAAMRYTEAR
+108 IDGDAPAAMRYTEAR
-123 LTELSEEMIRDI
+123 LTELSEEMVRDI
-135 DKGTVPFRLNF
+135 EKNTVPFRLNF

-186 VCNAIIYAVDHR
+186 VCNAITYALDHR
-198 EYEIKELLKFIK
+198 DYEVKELLKYIK
-210 GPDFPGGGIAFYSKE
+210 GPDFPGGGISFYSQE

-234 GKVVIQGEV
+234 GKVVSQGEV
-243 DMSEPKH
+243 DLSEPKH
-250 IIIKSLP
+250 IVIKSLP

-289 RKGMRVVVKVRDD
+289 RTGMRVVIKVRDD

-344 NYISHRFEIIVKR
+344 NYIMHRLEVIVKR
-357 SEFDLGKAKER
+357 SSFDLNKMRER
-368 EHILLALVRALE
+368 EHILLALTKALE
-380 DIDEVISIIRKAQ
+380 NIDDVISIIRGAR
-393 DVPAA
+393 DVPTA
-398 RASLMSRL
+398 RADLMSKL
-406 SIDEIQANSILDM
+406 EIDDVQANSILEL
-419 RLQRLTALEVG
+419 RLQRLTALEIS
-430 KVEADLK
+430 KVEEELK
-437 EIRLRIAEL
+437 DVREKILSL
-446 EKILS
+446 EKILAS
-451 SDEIRRGII
+451 EDLRRSII
-460 KEELME
+460 KDELKE

-478 ISFRQIKERTVA
+478 ISFREIKARTIA
-490 DLVPQEDDVIIL
+490 DLVPEEDDVIIL

-525 IITSTRKEDSVKS
+525 IITSTRKEDSVKT
-538 ILPCSSHDSIFLFTN
+538 ILSCSSHDSIFMFTN
-553 TGRVLRTVAYEI
+553 TGRVLRTLAYEI
-565 EKKTRK
+565 EKKSRK
-571 SVGVTAATYV
+571 SVGVTAASYV

-590 QIMKAPESKDAHLVI
+590 QIMKAPESRESHLVI
-605 LTRDGFI
+605 LTRNGFI
-612 KRTPAEALLEMRS
+612 KRTPAEAILDMRS
-625 SGLRIINLVGDDEVV
+625 SGIKIIALEDDDEVV
-640 SVESLTG
+640 SVEAISRE
-647 DGNIVAISNSG
+647 GNIVAISNSG
-658 KASVFRASEVRPTG
+658 KASVFTTSEVRPTG
-672 RNSRGVKAM
+672 RTSRGVRAM
-681 RLKPG
+681 RLKKG
-686 EYIITGFVASDDEE
+686 EYIITGFIAQDDEE
-700 ILTVSE
+700 VLTVSE
-706 KGIGKR
+706 NGIGKR
-712 TPISEFSV
+712 TPITEFSV
-720 HHRGTS
+720 HHRGSS
-726 GILVFKKTDKTGNLV
+726 GILVFKKSERTGNLV
-741 KAIPVRP
+741 KAIPVKP
-748 EDEILIITRNE
+748 DDEIMIITRNE
-759 KTIRLHVSDI
+759 KTIRLKVSGI
-769 RSQSR
+769 KSQAR

-782 DTSEDDSVLEVS
+782 DTSDNDAVIEVS

-800 DVLENGEK
+800 EAEEDAEK

>member
-1 MKNLEKRPIENE
+1 MEKRPIENE

-49 SELGVNH
+49 SELNVNH

-77 GDMAIYDA
+77 GDMAIYEA

-108 IDGDSPAAMRYTEAR
+108 IDGDAPAAMRYTEAR
-123 LTELSEEMIRDI
+123 LTELSEEMVRDI
-135 DKGTVPFRLNF
+135 EKNTVPFRLNF

-186 VCNAIIYAVDHR
+186 VCNAITYALDHR
-198 EYEIKELLKFIK
+198 DYEVKELLKYIK
-210 GPDFPGGGIAFYSKE
+210 GPDFPGGGISFYSQE

-234 GKVVIQGEV
+234 GKVVSQGEV
-243 DMSEPKH
+243 DLSEPKH
-250 IIIKSLP
+250 IVIKSLP

-289 RKGMRVVVKVRDD
+289 RTGMRVVIKVRDD

-344 NYISHRFEIIVKR
+344 NYIMHRLEVIVKR
-357 SEFDLGKAKER
+357 SSFDLNKMRER
-368 EHILLALVRALE
+368 EHILLALTKALE
-380 DIDEVISIIRKAQ
+380 NIDDVISIIRGAR
-393 DVPAA
+393 DVPTA
-398 RASLMSRL
+398 RADLMSKL
-406 SIDEIQANSILDM
+406 EIDDVQANSILEL
-419 RLQRLTALEVG
+419 RLQRLTALEIS
-430 KVEADLK
+430 KVEEELK
-437 EIRLRIAEL
+437 DVREKILSL
-446 EKILS
+446 EKILAS
-451 SDEIRRGII
+451 EDLRRSII
-460 KEELME
+460 KEELKE

-478 ISFRQIKERTVA
+478 ISFREIKARTIA
-490 DLVPQEDDVIIL
+490 DLVPEEDDVVIL

-525 IITSTRKEDSVKS
+525 IITSTRKEDSVKT
-538 ILPCSSHDSIFLFTN
+538 ILSCSSHDSIFMFTN
-553 TGRVLRTVAYEI
+553 TGRVLRTLAYEI
-565 EKKTRK
+565 EKKSRK
-571 SVGVTAATYV
+571 SVGVTAASYV

-590 QIMKAPESKDAHLVI
+590 QIMKAPESRESHLVI
-605 LTRDGFI
+605 LTRNGFI
-612 KRTPAEALLEMRS
+612 KRTPAEAILDMRS
-625 SGLRIINLVGDDEVV
+625 SGIRIIALEDDDEVV
-640 SVESLTG
+640 SVEAISRE
-647 DGNIVAISNSG
+647 GNIVAISNSG
-658 KASVFRASEVRPTG
+658 KASVFTTSEVRSTG
-672 RNSRGVKAM
+672 RTSRGVRAM
-681 RLKPG
+681 RLKKG
-686 EYIITGFVASDDEE
+686 EYIITGFIAQDDEE
-700 ILTVSE
+700 VLTVSE
-706 KGIGKR
+706 NGIGKR
-712 TPISEFSV
+712 TPIAEFSV
-720 HHRGTS
+720 HHRGSS
-726 GILVFKKTDKTGNLV
+726 GILVFKKSERTGNLV

-748 EDEILIITRNE
+748 DDEIMIITRNE
-759 KTIRLHVSDI
+759 KTIRLKVSGI
-769 RSQSR
+769 KSQAR

-782 DTSEDDSVLEVS
+782 DTSDNDVVIEVS

-800 DVLENGEK
+800 EAEEDAEK

>member
-1 MKNLEKRPIENE
+1 MEKRPIENE

-49 SELGVNH
+49 SELNVNH

-77 GDMAIYDA
+77 GDMAIYEA

-108 IDGDSPAAMRYTEAR
+108 IDGDAPAAMRYTEAR
-123 LTELSEEMIRDI
+123 LTELSEEMVRDI
-135 DKGTVPFRLNF
+135 EKNTVPFRLNF

-181 HNLTE
+181 QNLTE
-186 VCNAIIYAVDHR
+186 VCNAITYALDHR
-198 EYEIKELLKFIK
+198 DYEVKELLKYIK
-210 GPDFPGGGIAFYSKE
+210 GPDFPGGGISFYSQE

-234 GKVVIQGEV
+234 GKVVSQGEV
-243 DMSEPKH
+243 DRSEPKH
-250 IIIKSLP
+250 IVIKSLP

-289 RKGMRVVVKVRDD
+289 RTGMRVVIKVRDD

-344 NYISHRFEIIVKR
+344 NYIMHRLEVIVKR
-357 SEFDLGKAKER
+357 SSFDLNKMRER
-368 EHILLALVRALE
+368 EHILLALTKALE
-380 DIDEVISIIRKAQ
+380 NIDDVISIIRGAR
-393 DVPAA
+393 DVPTA
-398 RASLMSRL
+398 RADLMSKL
-406 SIDEIQANSILDM
+406 EIDDVQANSILEL
-419 RLQRLTALEVG
+419 RLQRLTALEIS
-430 KVEADLK
+430 KVEEELK
-437 EIRLRIAEL
+437 DVREKILSL
-446 EKILS
+446 EKILAS
-451 SDEIRRGII
+451 EDLRRSII
-460 KEELME
+460 KEELKE

-478 ISFRQIKERTVA
+478 ISFREIKARTIA
-490 DLVPQEDDVIIL
+490 DLVPEEDDVVIL

-525 IITSTRKEDSVKS
+525 IITSTRKEDSVKT
-538 ILPCSSHDSIFLFTN
+538 ILSCSSHDSIFMFTN
-553 TGRVLRTVAYEI
+553 TGRVLRTLAYEI
-565 EKKTRK
+565 EKKSRK
-571 SVGVTAATYV
+571 SVGVTAASYV

-590 QIMKAPESKDAHLVI
+590 QIMKAPESRESHLVI
-605 LTRDGFI
+605 LTRNGFI
-612 KRTPAEALLEMRS
+612 KRTPAEAILDMRS
-625 SGLRIINLVGDDEVV
+625 SGIRIIALEDDDEVV
-640 SVESLTG
+640 SVEAISRE
-647 DGNIVAISNSG
+647 GNIVAISNSG
-658 KASVFRASEVRPTG
+658 KASVFTTSEVRSTG
-672 RNSRGVKAM
+672 RTSRGVRAM
-681 RLKPG
+681 RLKKG
-686 EYIITGFVASDDEE
+686 EYIITGFIAQDDEE
-700 ILTVSE
+700 VLTVSE
-706 KGIGKR
+706 NGIGKR
-712 TPISEFSV
+712 TPIAEFSV
-720 HHRGTS
+720 HHRGSS
-726 GILVFKKTDKTGNLV
+726 GILVFKKSERTGNLV

-748 EDEILIITRNE
+748 DDEIMIITRNE
-759 KTIRLHVSDI
+759 KTIRLKVSGI
-769 RSQSR
+769 KSQAR

-782 DTSEDDSVLEVS
+782 DTSDNDAVIEVS

-800 DVLENGEK
+800 EVEEDAEK

>member
-1 MKNLEKRPIENE
+1 MEKRPIENE

-49 SELGVNH
+49 SELNVNH

-77 GDMAIYDA
+77 GDMAIYEA

-108 IDGDSPAAMRYTEAR
+108 IDGDAPAAMRYTEAR
-123 LTELSEEMIRDI
+123 LTELSEEMVRDI
-135 DKGTVPFRLNF
+135 EKNTVPFRLNF

-186 VCNAIIYAVDHR
+186 VCNAITYALDHR
-198 EYEIKELLKFIK
+198 DYEVKELLKYIK
-210 GPDFPGGGIAFYSKE
+210 GPDFPGGGISFYSQE

-234 GKVVIQGEV
+234 GKVVSQGEV
-243 DMSEPKH
+243 DLSEPKH
-250 IIIKSLP
+250 IVIKSLP

-289 RKGMRVVVKVRDD
+289 RTGMRVVIKVRDD

-344 NYISHRFEIIVKR
+344 NYIMHRLEVIVKR
-357 SEFDLGKAKER
+357 SSFDLNKMRER
-368 EHILLALVRALE
+368 EHILLALTKALE
-380 DIDEVISIIRKAQ
+380 NIDDVISIIRGAR
-393 DVPAA
+393 DVPTA
-398 RASLMSRL
+398 RADLMSKL
-406 SIDEIQANSILDM
+406 EIDDVQANSILEL
-419 RLQRLTALEVG
+419 RLQRLTALEIS
-430 KVEADLK
+430 KVEEELK
-437 EIRLRIAEL
+437 DVREKILSL
-446 EKILS
+446 EKILAS
-451 SDEIRRGII
+451 EDLRRSII
-460 KEELME
+460 KEELKE

-478 ISFRQIKERTVA
+478 ISFREIKARTIA
-490 DLVPQEDDVIIL
+490 DLVPEEDDVIIL

-525 IITSTRKEDSVKS
+525 IITSTRKEDSVKT
-538 ILPCSSHDSIFLFTN
+538 ILSCSSHDSIFMFTN
-553 TGRVLRTVAYEI
+553 TGRVLRTLAYEI
-565 EKKTRK
+565 EKKSRK
-571 SVGVTAATYV
+571 SVGVTAASYV

-590 QIMKAPESKDAHLVI
+590 QIMKAPESRESHLVI
-605 LTRDGFI
+605 LTRNGFI
-612 KRTPAEALLEMRS
+612 KRTPAEAILDMRS
-625 SGLRIINLVGDDEVV
+625 SGIKIIALEDDDEVV
-640 SVESLTG
+640 SVEAISRE
-647 DGNIVAISNSG
+647 GNIVAISNSG
-658 KASVFRASEVRPTG
+658 KASVFTTSEVRPTG
-672 RNSRGVKAM
+672 RTSRGVRAM
-681 RLKPG
+681 RLKKG
-686 EYIITGFVASDDEE
+686 EYIITGFIAQDDEE
-700 ILTVSE
+700 VLTVSE
-706 KGIGKR
+706 NGIGKR
-712 TPISEFSV
+712 TPITEFSV
-720 HHRGTS
+720 HHRGSS
-726 GILVFKKTDKTGNLV
+726 GILVFKKSERTGNLV
-741 KAIPVRP
+741 KAIPVKP
-748 EDEILIITRNE
+748 DDEIMIITRNE
-759 KTIRLHVSDI
+759 KTIRLKVSGI
-769 RSQSR
+769 KSQAR

-782 DTSEDDSVLEVS
+782 DTSDNDAVIEVS

-800 DVLENGEK
+800 EAEEDAEK

>member
-1 MKNLEKRPIENE
+1 MEKRPIENE

-49 SELGVNH
+49 SELNVNH

-77 GDMAIYDA
+77 GDMAIYEA

-108 IDGDSPAAMRYTEAR
+108 IDGDAPAAMRYTEAR
-123 LTELSEEMIRDI
+123 LTELSEEMVRDI
-135 DKGTVPFRLNF
+135 EKNTVPFRLNF

-186 VCNAIIYAVDHR
+186 VCNAITYALDHR
-198 EYEIKELLKFIK
+198 DYEVKELLKYIK
-210 GPDFPGGGIAFYSKE
+210 GPDFPGGGISFYSQE

-234 GKVVIQGEV
+234 GKVVSQGEV
-243 DMSEPKH
+243 DLSEPKH
-250 IIIKSLP
+250 IVIKSLP

-289 RKGMRVVVKVRDD
+289 RTGMRVVIKVRDD

-344 NYISHRFEIIVKR
+344 NYIMHRLEVIVKR
-357 SEFDLGKAKER
+357 SSFDLNKMRER
-368 EHILLALVRALE
+368 EHILLALTKALE
-380 DIDEVISIIRKAQ
+380 NIDDVISIIRGAR
-393 DVPAA
+393 DVPTA
-398 RASLMSRL
+398 RADLMSKL
-406 SIDEIQANSILDM
+406 EIDDVQANSILEL
-419 RLQRLTALEVG
+419 RLQRLTALEIS
-430 KVEADLK
+430 KVEEELK
-437 EIRLRIAEL
+437 DVREKILSL
-446 EKILS
+446 EKILAS
-451 SDEIRRGII
+451 EDLRRSII
-460 KEELME
+460 KEELKE

-478 ISFRQIKERTVA
+478 ISFREIKARTIA
-490 DLVPQEDDVIIL
+490 DLVPEEDDVVIL

-525 IITSTRKEDSVKS
+525 IITSTRKEDSVKT
-538 ILPCSSHDSIFLFTN
+538 ILSCSSHDSIFMFTN
-553 TGRVLRTVAYEI
+553 TGRVLRTLAYEI
-565 EKKTRK
+565 EKKSRK
-571 SVGVTAATYV
+571 SVGVTAASYV

-590 QIMKAPESKDAHLVI
+590 QIMKAPESRESHLVI
-605 LTRDGFI
+605 LTRNGFI
-612 KRTPAEALLEMRS
+612 KRTPAEAILDMRS
-625 SGLRIINLVGDDEVV
+625 SGIRIIALEDDDEVV
-640 SVESLTG
+640 SVEAISRE
-647 DGNIVAISNSG
+647 GNIVAISNSG
-658 KASVFRASEVRPTG
+658 KASVFTTSEVRPTG
-672 RNSRGVKAM
+672 RTSRGVRAM
-681 RLKPG
+681 RLKKG
-686 EYIITGFVASDDEE
+686 EYIITGFIAQDDEE
-700 ILTVSE
+700 VLTVSE
-706 KGIGKR
+706 NGIGKR
-712 TPISEFSV
+712 TPIAEFSV
-720 HHRGTS
+720 HHRGSS
-726 GILVFKKTDKTGNLV
+726 GILVFKKSERTGNLV

-748 EDEILIITRNE
+748 DDEIMIITRNE
-759 KTIRLHVSDI
+759 KTIRLKVSGI
-769 RSQSR
+769 KSQAR

-782 DTSEDDSVLEVS
+782 DTSDNDAVIEVS

-800 DVLENGEK
+800 EVEEDAEK

>member
-1 MKNLEKRPIENE
+1 LEKRPIENE

-49 SELGVNH
+49 SELNVNH

-77 GDMAIYDA
+77 GDMAIYEA

-108 IDGDSPAAMRYTEAR
+108 IDGDAPAAMRYTEAR
-123 LTELSEEMIRDI
+123 LTELSEEMVRDI
-135 DKGTVPFRLNF
+135 EKNTVPFRLNF

-186 VCNAIIYAVDHR
+186 VCNAITYALDHR
-198 EYEIKELLKFIK
+198 DYEVKELLKYIK
-210 GPDFPGGGIAFYSKE
+210 GPDFPGGGISFYSQE

-234 GKVVIQGEV
+234 GKVVSQGEV
-243 DMSEPKH
+243 DLSEPKH
-250 IIIKSLP
+250 IVIKSLP

-289 RKGMRVVVKVRDD
+289 RTGMRVVIKVRDD

-344 NYISHRFEIIVKR
+344 NYIMHRLEVIVKR
-357 SEFDLGKAKER
+357 SSFDLNKMRER
-368 EHILLALVRALE
+368 EHILLALTKALE
-380 DIDEVISIIRKAQ
+380 NIDDVISIIRGAR
-393 DVPAA
+393 DVPTA
-398 RASLMSRL
+398 RADLMSKL
-406 SIDEIQANSILDM
+406 EIDDVQANSILEL
-419 RLQRLTALEVG
+419 RLQRLTALEIS
-430 KVEADLK
+430 KVEEELK
-437 EIRLRIAEL
+437 DVREKILSL
-446 EKILS
+446 EKILAS
-451 SDEIRRGII
+451 EDLRRSII
-460 KEELME
+460 KDELKE

-478 ISFRQIKERTVA
+478 ISFREIKARTIA
-490 DLVPQEDDVIIL
+490 DLVPEEDDVVIL

-525 IITSTRKEDSVKS
+525 IITSTRKEDSVKT
-538 ILPCSSHDSIFLFTN
+538 ILSCSSHDSIFMFTN
-553 TGRVLRTVAYEI
+553 TGRVLRTLAYEI
-565 EKKTRK
+565 EKKSRK
-571 SVGVTAATYV
+571 SVGVTAASYV

-590 QIMKAPESKDAHLVI
+590 QIMKAPESRESHLVI
-605 LTRDGFI
+605 LTRNGFI
-612 KRTPAEALLEMRS
+612 KRTPAEAILDMRS
-625 SGLRIINLVGDDEVV
+625 SGIRIIALEDDDEVV
-640 SVESLTG
+640 SVEAISRE
-647 DGNIVAISNSG
+647 GNIVAISNSG
-658 KASVFRASEVRPTG
+658 KASVFTTSEVRPTG
-672 RNSRGVKAM
+672 RTSRGVRAM
-681 RLKPG
+681 KLKKG
-686 EYIITGFVASDDEE
+686 EYIITGFIAQDDEE
-700 ILTVSE
+700 VLTVSE
-706 KGIGKR
+706 NGIGKR
-712 TPISEFSV
+712 TPIAEFSV
-720 HHRGTS
+720 HHRGSS
-726 GILVFKKTDKTGNLV
+726 GILVFKKSERTGNLV

-748 EDEILIITRNE
+748 DDEIMIITRNE
-759 KTIRLHVSDI
+759 KTIRLKVSGI
-769 RSQSR
+769 KSQAR

-782 DTSEDDSVLEVS
+782 DTSDNDAVIEVS

-800 DVLENGEK
+800 EAEEDAEK

>member
-1 MKNLEKRPIENE
+1 MEKRPIENE

-49 SELGVNH
+49 SELNVNH

-77 GDMAIYDA
+77 GDMAIYEA

-108 IDGDSPAAMRYTEAR
+108 IDGDAPAAMRYTEAR
-123 LTELSEEMIRDI
+123 LTELSEEMVRDI
-135 DKGTVPFRLNF
+135 EKNTVPFRLNF

-186 VCNAIIYAVDHR
+186 VCNAITYALDHR
-198 EYEIKELLKFIK
+198 DYEVKELLKYIK
-210 GPDFPGGGIAFYSKE
+210 GPDFPGGGISFYSQE

-234 GKVVIQGEV
+234 GKVVSQGEV
-243 DMSEPKH
+243 DLSEPKH
-250 IIIKSLP
+250 IVIKSLP
-257 YGVNKAVFIQN
+257 YGVNKAIFIQN

-289 RKGMRVVVKVRDD
+289 RTGMRVVIKVRDD

-344 NYISHRFEIIVKR
+344 NYIMHRLEVIVKR
-357 SEFDLGKAKER
+357 SSFDLNKMRER
-368 EHILLALVRALE
+368 EHILMALTKALE
-380 DIDEVISIIRKAQ
+380 SIDDVISIIRSAK

-398 RASLMSRL
+398 RADLISKLG
-406 SIDEIQANSILDM
+406 IDDVQANSILEL
-419 RLQRLTALEVG
+419 RLQRLTALEIS
-430 KVEADLK
+430 KVE
-437 EIRLRIAEL
+437 EELRDVRAKIQDL

-451 SDEIRRGII
+451 SEDLRRNLI
-460 KEELME
+460 KEELRE

-478 ISFRQIKERTVA
+478 ISFREIKTRTIA
-490 DLVPQEDDVIIL
+490 DLVPEEDDVIIL

-525 IITSTRKEDSVKS
+525 IITSTRKEDSVKT
-538 ILPCSSHDSIFLFTN
+538 ILSCSSHDSIFMFTN
-553 TGRVLRTVAYEI
+553 TGRVLRTLAYEI
-565 EKKTRK
+565 EKKSRK
-571 SVGVTAATYV
+571 SVGVTAASYV

-590 QIMKAPESKDAHLVI
+590 QIMKAPESRESHLVI
-605 LTRDGFI
+605 LTRNGFI
-612 KRTPAEALLEMRS
+612 KRTPAEAILDMRS
-625 SGLRIINLVGDDEVV
+625 SGIRIISLVDDDEVV
-640 SVESLTG
+640 SVEAVSG
-647 DGNIVAISNSG
+647 EGNIVAISNSG
-658 KASVFRASEVRPTG
+658 KASVFATSEVRPTG
-672 RNSRGVKAM
+672 RTSRGVRAM
-681 RLKPG
+681 RLKDG
-686 EYIITGFVASDDEE
+686 EYIITGFVAQDDEE

-726 GILVFKKTDKTGNLV
+726 GILVFKKTDRTGNLV
-741 KAIPVRP
+741 KAIPVKP
-748 EDEILIITRNE
+748 DDEIMIITRNE
-759 KTIRLHVSDI
+759 KTIRLKVNGI
-769 RSQSR
+769 KTQKR

-782 DTSEDDSVLEVS
+782 DTSDDDTVIEVS

-800 DVLENGEK
+800 EAEEDGEK

>member
-1 MKNLEKRPIENE
+1 LEKRPIENE

-49 SELGVNH
+49 SELNVNH

-77 GDMAIYDA
+77 GDMAIYEA

-108 IDGDSPAAMRYTEAR
+108 IDGDAPAAMRYTEAR
-123 LTELSEEMIRDI
+123 LTELSEEMVRDI
-135 DKGTVPFRLNF
+135 EKNTVPFRLNF

-186 VCNAIIYAVDHR
+186 VCNAITYALDHR
-198 EYEIKELLKFIK
+198 DYEVKELLKYIK
-210 GPDFPGGGIAFYSKE
+210 GPDFPGGGISFYSQE

-234 GKVVIQGEV
+234 GKVVSQGEV
-243 DMSEPKH
+243 DLSEPKH
-250 IIIKSLP
+250 IVIKSLP

-289 RKGMRVVVKVRDD
+289 RTGMRVVIKVRDD

-344 NYISHRFEIIVKR
+344 NYIMHRLEVIVKR
-357 SEFDLGKAKER
+357 SSFDLGKMRER
-368 EHILLALVRALE
+368 EHILLALTKALE
-380 DIDEVISIIRKAQ
+380 SIEDVISIIRGAK
-393 DVPAA
+393 DVPTA
-398 RASLMSRL
+398 RADLMSKL
-406 SIDEIQANSILDM
+406 EIDDVQANSILEL
-419 RLQRLTALEVG
+419 RLQRLTALEIS
-430 KVEADLK
+430 KVEEELK
-437 EIRLRIAEL
+437 DVREKILAL
-446 EKILS
+446 EKILAS
-451 SDEIRRGII
+451 EDLRRSII
-460 KEELME
+460 KEELKE

-478 ISFRQIKERTVA
+478 ISFREIKARTIA
-490 DLVPQEDDVIIL
+490 DLVPEEDDVVIL

-525 IITSTRKEDSVKS
+525 IITSTRKEDSVKT
-538 ILPCSSHDSIFLFTN
+538 ILSCSSHDSIFMFTN
-553 TGRVLRTVAYEI
+553 TGRVLRTLAYEI
-565 EKKTRK
+565 EKKSRK
-571 SVGVTAATYV
+571 SVGVTAASYV

-590 QIMKAPESKDAHLVI
+590 QIMKAPESRESHLVI
-605 LTRDGFI
+605 LTRNGFI
-612 KRTPAEALLEMRS
+612 KRTPAEAILDMRS
-625 SGLRIINLVGDDEVV
+625 SGIRIIALEDDDEVV
-640 SVESLTG
+640 SVEAISKE
-647 DGNIVAISNSG
+647 GNIVAISNSG
-658 KASVFRASEVRPTG
+658 KASVFVTSEVRPTG
-672 RNSRGVKAM
+672 RTSRGVRAM
-681 RLKPG
+681 RLKKG
-686 EYIITGFVASDDEE
+686 EYIITGFIAQDDEE
-700 ILTVSE
+700 VLTVSE
-706 KGIGKR
+706 NGIGKR
-712 TPISEFSV
+712 TPITEFSV
-720 HHRGTS
+720 HHRGSS
-726 GILVFKKTDKTGNLV
+726 GILVFKKSERTGNLV
-741 KAIPVRP
+741 KAIPVKP
-748 EDEILIITRNE
+748 DDEIMIITRNE
-759 KTIRLHVSDI
+759 KTIRLKVSGI
-769 RSQSR
+769 KSQAR

-782 DTSEDDSVLEVS
+782 DTSDDDKVIEVS

-800 DVLENGEK
+800 EAEEDAEK